1 MPGLLTLTLPR
12 GVSVA
17 GRSLRQ
23 TGLVSRSNVTHIVS
37 PSTSTRIILRP
48 ERILCRLRHTSAP
61 STGSYGKKWGQESS
75 YGRSDR
81 SARQFGG
88 QEFVGLW
95 ETAAL
100 KNAVERFRIPNAMQQ
115 QLESL
120 GTPRE
125 TAKEL
130 IAEFSER
137 ALRNKIPE
145 LNRKA
150 IGAMAT
156 QSLEVGMT
164 FKSMGV
170 TREEAISSQ
179 LDRVVWDAFFTH
191 CESKFPPDTLF
202 RLSRLREIADLRYPA
217 EWNPSARLMKRK
229 IIMHVGPT
237 NSGKTHNALLRLQ
250 AAESGAYLSPLRL
263 LAHEVFERMNEAGT
277 SCNLVTGEE
286 RRYGVFNE
294 EGKPEPRAAKVTS
307 CTIEMVDLN
316 KRIEVAVVDEIQML
330 ADPDRGWAWAH
341 ALLSLPAQEIHLCGE
356 PTVVN
361 LVKNICKLTNEDVEV
376 HEYNRLSKLEVQD
389 QSLYGDLSK
398 IQKGDCVVTFSR
410 KNIFLLK
417 KAIEAETNL
426 RCAVAYGSLPPESRS
441 TQAKLFNDPNS
452 GYDVLVASD
461 AIGMGLNLNIRRIIF
476 EAVEKYDG
484 SNVRALSLTQLK
496 QIAGRAGRFG
506 TDYAVGQATTLVQ
519 NDIPALK
526 RALAAPM
533 IEIQRAAIQP
543 TAEMLEQF
551 SHQMP
556 GAPFSHVLRTFEMM
570 SRNSD
575 LFFPG
580 LFRNMISTAEI
591 LDKVKLT
598 IRERIPFISAPIQV
612 RDPIVVEASLK
623 MARAV
628 SLSKPLAV
636 DAVVQL
642 PVEDSNQELNL
653 DLRILESSHR
663 VIMLYLWLSQRFS
676 DVLEGGVESEATQ
689 RKVRCEKLIEMALK
703 QEEVRKIK
711 KRQERAGKSEQ
722 RFLARVA
729 RLAEEAQG
737 EAERERE
744 REGGEGEGEANT
756 GEEGEME
763 NQGRSSQSSSGSG
776 RASRSRSHE
785 PRHSR
790 SPSRPR

>member
-12 GVSVA
+12 GVSIA

-23 TGLVSRSNVTHIVS
+23 TGLVSRSNVTHIIS
-37 PSTSTRIILRP
+37 PSTSTRIIIRP

-145 LNRKA
+145 LSRKA

-263 LAHEVFERMNEAGT
+263 LAHEVFERMNESGT

-361 LVKNICKLTNEDVEV
+361 LVKNICRLTNEDVEV
-376 HEYNRLSKLEVQD
+376 HEYDRLSKLEVQD

-556 GAPFSHVLRTFEMM
+556 GAPFSHVLKTFEMM

-591 LDKVKLT
+591 LDKVRLT

-642 PVEDSNQELNL
+642 PVEDSNKELNL

-703 QEEVRKIK
+703 QEEARKIK
-711 KRQERAGKSEQ
+711 KRQERAEKSEQ

-744 REGGEGEGEANT
+744 REGEANT

-763 NQGRSSQSSSGSG
+763 NQGRSPQSSSGSG

-785 PRHSR
+785 PRHPR
-790 SPSRPR
+790 SPSRS

>member
-1 MPGLLTLTLPR
+1 M
-12 GVSVA
+12 VD
-17 GRSLRQ
+17 
-23 TGLVSRSNVTHIVS
+23 
-37 PSTSTRIILRP
+37 RIAQP
-48 ERILCRLRHTSAP
+48 AT
-61 STGSYGKKWGQESS
+61 
-75 YGRSDR
+75 
-81 SARQFGG
+81 
-88 QEFVGLW
+88 
-95 ETAAL
+95 L

-120 GTPRE
+120 GTPRD

-130 IAEFSER
+130 IAEFSGR
-137 ALRNKIPE
+137 ALRNQIPE

-164 FKSMGV
+164 FRSMGV
-170 TREEAISSQ
+170 TREEAIGSQ
-179 LDRVVWDAFFTH
+179 LDKVLWDAFFRH
-191 CESKFPPDTLF
+191 SESKFPPDTLF

-237 NSGKTHNALLRLQ
+237 NSGKTHQALLRLQ

-263 LAHEVFERMNEAGT
+263 LAHEVFERMNDAGT

-286 RRYGVFNE
+286 RRYGVFDA

-316 KRIEVAVVDEIQML
+316 KKIEVAVVDEIQML

-441 TQAKLFNDPNS
+441 TQAKLFNDPSS

-556 GAPFSHVLRTFEMM
+556 GAPFSHVLKTFEMM

-598 IRERIPFISAPIQV
+598 IRERIPFISAPIQA

-636 DAVVQL
+636 DAVVKL
-642 PVEDSNQELNL
+642 PDDSNQELNL

-689 RKVRCEKLIEMALK
+689 RKVHCEKLIEMALK
-703 QEEVRKIK
+703 QEEAKKIK
-711 KRQERAGKSEQ
+711 KRQERAENSEK
-722 RFLARVA
+722 RFQARVA
-729 RLAEEAQG
+729 RLAEEAQ
-737 EAERERE
+737 EEIE
-744 REGGEGEGEANT
+744 REGAGAGEGEGEVNT
-756 GEEGEME
+756 GEEGVMGDL
-763 NQGRSSQSSSGSG
+763 GRLSQSSSGFR
-776 RASRSRSHE
+776 RASRSRRSHE
-785 PRHSR
+785 PRRPR
-790 SPSRPR
+790 SPSRPQ

>member
-1 MPGLLTLTLPR
+1 
-12 GVSVA
+12 
-17 GRSLRQ
+17 
-23 TGLVSRSNVTHIVS
+23 
-37 PSTSTRIILRP
+37 
-48 ERILCRLRHTSAP
+48 
-61 STGSYGKKWGQESS
+61 
-75 YGRSDR
+75 
-81 SARQFGG
+81 
-88 QEFVGLW
+88 
-95 ETAAL
+95 
-100 KNAVERFRIPNAMQQ
+100 MQQ
-115 QLESL
+115 QLELL
-120 GTPRE
+120 GTPRDM
-125 TAKEL
+125 AKEL
-130 IAEFSER
+130 IAEFSGR
-137 ALRNKIPE
+137 ALRNQIPE

-150 IGAMAT
+150 IGTMAT

-170 TREEAISSQ
+170 TREEAISGQ
-179 LDRVVWDAFFTH
+179 LDKVLWNAFFTH

-237 NSGKTHNALLRLQ
+237 NSGKTHHALLRLQ

-263 LAHEVFERMNEAGT
+263 LAHEVFERMNDAGT

-286 RRYGVFNE
+286 RRYGVFNA

-316 KRIEVAVVDEIQML
+316 KKIEVAVVDEIQML
-330 ADPDRGWAWAH
+330 ADPDRGWAWTH

-361 LVKNICKLTNEDVEV
+361 LVKNICKLTNEEVEV
-376 HEYNRLSKLEVQD
+376 HEYNRLSKLEVKD
-389 QSLYGDLSK
+389 TSLYGDLSK

-519 NDIPALK
+519 NDIPPLK

-556 GAPFSHVLRTFEMM
+556 GAPFSHVLKTFERM

-575 LFFPG
+575 LFFSG

-598 IRERIPFISAPIQV
+598 IRERIPFISAPIQA

-623 MARAV
+623 MAQAV
-628 SLSKPLAV
+628 SQSKPLAV

-642 PVEDSNQELNL
+642 PTKDSNQELHL
-653 DLRILESSHR
+653 DLRVLESSHR

-676 DVLEGGVESEATQ
+676 DVLEGGLESEATQ
-689 RKVRCEKLIEMALK
+689 RKVRCEQLIEMALK
-703 QEEVRKIK
+703 QEEDRKTK
-711 KRQERAGKSEQ
+711 KRQERAENRVKRLQ
-722 RFLARVA
+722 AREA
-729 RLAEEAQG
+729 RLSLPSTEES
-737 EAERERE
+737 
-744 REGGEGEGEANT
+744 GEGEGE
-756 GEEGEME
+756 GEGEREGEPVKTSEDVME
-763 NQGRSSQSSSGSG
+763 DARTSLL
-776 RASRSRSHE
+776 SRSRRASNHSHGYE
-785 PRHSR
+785 PRRAKSPNRSR
-790 SPSRPR
+790 